1 MSGRT
6 DKKGPAGRLRGE
18 ISRYLFFGILTTLV
32 GWEVYFALLWGGRAV
47 FDIPADDTT
56 SAAYIGIYTA
66 AQIIQWVAAVLFA
79 FYTNRKWVFTD
90 ADRSV
95 SAISQLAVFA
105 GGRLL
110 TFGLDYLVTLTGT
123 NALASLWPGLSGVYV
138 GALER
143 AVNLA
148 EVISKIAAAV
158 IVIVGNY
165 VFSKLLVFRKKKTV
179 IEILLISLFYRI
191 INTFN

>member
-32 GWEVYFALLWGGRAV
+32 GWAVYFALLWGGRAV

-165 VFSKLLVFRKKKTV
+165 VFSKLLVFRKKKP
-179 IEILLISLFYRI
+179 
-191 INTFN
+191 

>member
-32 GWEVYFALLWGGRAV
+32 GWAVYFALLWGGRAV

-110 TFGLDYLVTLTGT
+110 TFDPT
-123 NALASLWPGLSGVYV
+123 
-138 GALER
+138 
-143 AVNLA
+143 
-148 EVISKIAAAV
+148 K
-158 IVIVGNY
+158 
-165 VFSKLLVFRKKKTV
+165 KLFK
-179 IEILLISLFYRI
+179 
-191 INTFN
+191 

>member
-1 MSGRT
+1 M
-6 DKKGPAGRLRGE
+6 
-18 ISRYLFFGILTTLV
+18 
-32 GWEVYFALLWGGRAV
+32 
-47 FDIPADDTT
+47 
-56 SAAYIGIYTA
+56 
-66 AQIIQWVAAVLFA
+66 
-79 FYTNRKWVFTD
+79 FTD
-90 ADRSV
+90 ADGV

-165 VFSKLLVFRKKKTV
+165 VFSKLLVFRKKKP
-179 IEILLISLFYRI
+179 
-191 INTFN
+191 